1 MVKKGQCLES
11 ELGAF
16 HLIKNST
23 TPVLNQNVKWGVQK
37 NTSSS
42 LTEEILPSSIEIP
55 ENTNNVNSNSSKL
68 SSDGA
73 IHSRLSNH
81 DEKLKQL
88 SSITHRSIG
97 SVPVDPKLI
106 KIKYNVEVSSLY
118 CIYISSSTQEDVRDF
133 TTNFI
138 LTNPYGL
145 LPAIFYPSLPFYA
158 TMSVLY
164 SIIGVSW
171 MIVSFMHWRQLLPI
185 QHYVSGVIAFLVVE
199 MAFNYGFFENYNE
212 TGEISKSLLTIM
224 AILNAA
230 RTSLSLFMLLIVSL
244 GYGVVKPTLGT
255 TMNRCLALA
264 GSHFFFNVLYAIG
277 TLMSDDVN
285 SNPVFLLTLPL
296 SFTMTIFYMWIMG
309 GLNDTM
315 QHLETR
321 RQIIKLTMYKRL
333 WWILASTIFGTFGI
347 LIANSINISHR
358 NEESWIINQWKW
370 RWMLLDGSLNILFFI
385 TFVSVAYLWMP
396 TTNNERYGLDQIATD
411 EEDFYDAPTELQPQD
426 NENMKSRIGKN
437 YQTSEYDEDDT
448 ADDDDILA
456 WAEENVVVDSTPKP
470 IEDQEMIDEKM
481 L

>member
-1 MVKKGQCLES
+1 MFISVLLTSVLAQNFIQYDTSECAPVYSTKDIAGKQPQITIEIKPVSESGSLAVAVFAFEDRYNFEFSNGFSDLLLCSDEMVKKGQCLES

-145 LPAIFYPSLPFYA
+145 LPAIFYPSLP
-158 TMSVLY
+158 
-164 SIIGVSW
+164 
-171 MIVSFMHWRQLLPI
+171 QLLPI

-212 TGEISKSLLTIM
+212 TGEIS
-224 AILNAA
+224 
-230 RTSLSLFMLLIVSL
+230 
-244 GYGVVKPTLGT
+244 
-255 TMNRCLALA
+255 
-264 GSHFFFNVLYAIG
+264 
-277 TLMSDDVN
+277 
-285 SNPVFLLTLPL
+285 
-296 SFTMTIFYMWIMG
+296 
-309 GLNDTM
+309 
-315 QHLETR
+315 
-321 RQIIKLTMYKRL
+321 
-333 WWILASTIFGTFGI
+333 
-347 LIANSINISHR
+347 
-358 NEESWIINQWKW
+358 
-370 RWMLLDGSLNILFFI
+370 
-385 TFVSVAYLWMP
+385 YLWMP

-456 WAEENVVVDSTPKP
+456 WAEENVVV
-470 IEDQEMIDEKM
+470 
-481 L
+481 